1 MMKQWFMGVFC
12 IVAATACAE
21 LDKAQF
27 DEDVCFLTNKILNGW
42 ARHVRDTVYPR
53 LNGFQKERNLPD
65 EDFMRELLVVVTL
78 NRPNGKEAGEREQI
92 RRKNAW
98 LQAMGYLGIRNI
110 PTKDTIDFYEDVLQ
124 NGTGEEM
131 FKTVYNYAGLL
142 GYTPEYFEKIDTFLA
157 EKKKKDDPARKSLLY
172 AVKCNFGNC
181 LFWDPARP
189 SNVVSNRIVAYI
201 EKSVR
206 RDSASACYFLELL
219 CRVKPEFKGSDEW
232 VNHVRLILADKSLHE
247 NLRKPYRDQ
256 LVAEEKRRKE
266 GKRKMEAE
274 TKKDGGGE

>member
-1 MMKQWFMGVFC
+1 MKQCFMGVFC

-124 NGTGEEM
+124 NGRVEEM
-131 FKTVYNYAGLL
+131 FETVYNYAGLV

-157 EKKKKDDPARKSLLY
+157 EKKKDAPARKSLLY

-266 GKRKMEAE
+266 GKRKMEAD
-274 TKKDGGGE
+274 TKKDEGGE

>member
-1 MMKQWFMGVFC
+1 MNKWFMGVFC

-42 ARHVRDTVYPR
+42 ARHPRDTVYPR
-53 LNGFQKERNLPD
+53 LTGFQKYRHLSD
-65 EDFMRELLVVVTL
+65 EDFTRELLCVVSL
-78 NRPNGKEAGEREQI
+78 NRMDGSENGREKSRKVSAWRQTMLYLGMRNVPLKEAI
-92 RRKNAW
+92 A
-98 LQAMGYLGIRNI
+98 
-110 PTKDTIDFYEDVLQ
+110 FYEELLL
-124 NGTGEEM
+124 NGRSDDEIS
-131 FKTVYNYAGLL
+131 FAFSNYLKQRD
-142 GYTPEYFEKIDTFLA
+142 YTIECFEKL
-157 EKKKKDDPARKSLLY
+157 DDILMDKRRRNDSTYYSLLWSM
-172 AVKCNFGNC
+172 KCRFYHK
-181 LFWDPARP
+181 LFWDPVRP

-206 RDSASACYFLELL
+206 RDSTSACYFLDTL

-232 VNHVRLILADKSLHE
+232 VNHVRLILADESLHE

-256 LVAEEKRRKE
+256 LAAEEKRRKAE
-266 GKRKMEAE
+266 KEKKEAE